1 MLIDF
6 KVTNF
11 RSIREEQILSLVAS
25 NYEKDLPDCVIER
38 DLPGLSGVKFL
49 RGAAIYGA
57 NASGKSNMLQAIRF
71 LANFVCNSATK
82 IQPGES
88 TQTEP
93 FKLDQTSITQPSKFE
108 IIFVAEETRYLF
120 GLSLTTQ
127 RVIEEYLVAYP
138 KGLPQR
144 WYHRTYDEQQQT
156 YTWARPATGFKRDKS
171 LEEKTRENSAFLSVA
186 PQFNHPQ
193 LTPVFNWF
201 QTNFHFIQLSADG
214 RFSPDFTAS
223 QLAKPDHHDRI
234 LTLLKNADIGISDA
248 KGVRKTSLLEKFA
261 KAASLTESAF
271 EKMKNQLLVES
282 TINQY
287 LFNFPNINFPNKKT
301 MVNNEETTA
310 YREEI
315 EIQLSHKVDG
325 IDPVC
330 LDFESEESAGTRRF
344 FSLIG
349 PWMDILESGK
359 TVFIDEIE
367 TSLHPLLIRELL
379 KLLFSAENNPKGAQV
394 VFTTHNPI
402 LLDTTLMRRDQ
413 IWFTEK
419 SSTGATHLYP
429 LTDYQPR
436 KDEALAKGYL
446 SGRYGGIP
454 FIPEGLQR

>member
-11 RSIREEQILSLVAS
+11 RSIREEQTLSLVAS

-57 NASGKSNMLQAIRF
+57 NASGKSNVLQAIRF
-71 LANFVCNSATK
+71 LANFVRKSATK

-108 IIFVAEETRYLF
+108 ITFVAEDIRYLF

-156 YTWARPATGFKRDKS
+156 YNWARPATGFKRDKS

-201 QTNFHFIQLSADG
+201 KTNFHFIQLSADG
-214 RFSPDFTAS
+214 VFGPDLTVK
-223 QLAKPDHHDRI
+223 QLAKPDHQDRI
-234 LTLLKNADIGISDA
+234 LTLLKNADIGVSEA
-248 KGVRKTSLLEKFA
+248 KVVRKPISIEIIAKFFSKTVIQELKLEEALA
-261 KAASLTESAF
+261 KEPLASK
-271 EKMKNQLLVES
+271 EK
-282 TINQY
+282 
-287 LFNFPNINFPNKKT
+287 
-301 MVNNEETTA
+301 
-310 YREEI
+310 I
-315 EIQLSHKVDG
+315 EIQLFHKVDG
-325 IDPVC
+325 MDPVS

-349 PWMDILESGK
+349 PWLDILESGK

-394 VFTTHNPI
+394 IFTTHNPI

>member
-201 QTNFHFIQLSADG
+201 QTNFHFIQLSADE
-214 RFSPDFTAS
+214 RFSPNFTVK
-223 QLAKPDHHDRI
+223 QLAKHDHYDRI
-234 LTLLKNADIGISDA
+234 MTLLKKADIGVSDA
-248 KGVRKTSLLEKFA
+248 KVDRKINKTGVFTKFF
-261 KAASLTESAF
+261 SEGGIRNLT
-271 EKMKNQLLVES
+271 VEEV
-282 TINQY
+282 
-287 LFNFPNINFPNKKT
+287 
-301 MVNNEETTA
+301 MA
-310 YREEI
+310 YSQEM

-325 IDPVC
+325 MDPVF

-349 PWMDILESGK
+349 PWIDILENGK

-436 KDEALAKGYL
+436 KDEALVKGYL

-454 FIPEGLQR
+454 FIPEGL

>member
-11 RSIREEQILSLVAS
+11 RSIREEQTLSLVAS

-57 NASGKSNMLQAIRF
+57 NASGKSNVLEAVRF
-71 LANFVCNSATK
+71 LANFVRKSATK

-108 IIFVAEETRYLF
+108 ITFVAEDVRYLF

-144 WYHRTYDEQQQT
+144 WYHRTYDQQQQT

-171 LEEKTRENSAFLSVA
+171 LEEKTRENSTFLSVA

-214 RFSPDFTAS
+214 GFGPDLTAK
-223 QLAKPDHHDRI
+223 QLAIPDHYNRI
-234 LTLLKNADIGISDA
+234 LTLLKNADIGVS
-248 KGVRKTSLLEKFA
+248 SA
-261 KAASLTESAF
+261 KAVREPINIEEYTKLFSKDALRKWNLEERLANS
-271 EKMKNQLLVES
+271 EK
-282 TINQY
+282 
-287 LFNFPNINFPNKKT
+287 
-301 MVNNEETTA
+301 
-310 YREEI
+310 I

-325 IDPVC
+325 MDLVS

-349 PWMDILESGK
+349 PWLNMLDNSK

-379 KLLFSAENNPKGAQV
+379 KLLFSAENNPKGSQV

-436 KDEALAKGYL
+436 KDEALVKGYL

>member
-11 RSIREEQILSLVAS
+11 RSIREEQTLSLVAS

-57 NASGKSNMLQAIRF
+57 NASGKSNVLQAIRF
-71 LANFVCNSATK
+71 LANFVCNSATN

-108 IIFVAEETRYLF
+108 ITFVAEETRYLF
-120 GLSLTTQ
+120 GLSLTAQ
-127 RVIEEYLVAYP
+127 RVVEEYLVAYP

-144 WYHRTYDEQQQT
+144 WYHRNYDEQQQT

-171 LEEKTRENSAFLSVA
+171 LEEKTRENSIFLSVA

-214 RFSPDFTAS
+214 GFSPDFTAK
-223 QLAKPDHHDRI
+223 QLAKPDHYDRI
-234 LTLLKNADIGISDA
+234 LTLLKNADIGVSDA
-248 KGVRKTSLLEKFA
+248 KFVRVPITIEMAAKILSEKAIKALKLEEVLA
-261 KAASLTESAF
+261 NR
-271 EKMKNQLLVES
+271 EKM
-282 TINQY
+282 
-287 LFNFPNINFPNKKT
+287 
-301 MVNNEETTA
+301 
-310 YREEI
+310 
-315 EIQLSHKVDG
+315 EIQLSHKVAG
-325 IDPVC
+325 MDPVS

-349 PWMDILESGK
+349 PWLDILESGK

-436 KDEALAKGYL
+436 RDEALVKGYL

>member
-11 RSIREEQILSLVAS
+11 RSICEEQALSLVAS

-57 NASGKSNMLQAIRF
+57 NASGKSNVLEAIKF
-71 LANFVCNSATK
+71 LANFVRNSATK

-93 FKLDQTSITQPSKFE
+93 FKLDKTSIAQPSKFE
-108 IIFVAEETRYLF
+108 ITFVAEDIRYLF
-120 GLSLTTQ
+120 GLSLITQ
-127 RVIEEYLVAYP
+127 RIIEEYLVAYP

-144 WYHRTYDEQQQT
+144 WYHRTYDQQQQT
-156 YTWARPATGFKRDKS
+156 YIWARPATGFKRDKS

-201 QTNFHFIQLSADG
+201 QTNFHFIQLSVDEG
-214 RFSPDFTAS
+214 FSPDFTAK
-223 QLAKPDHHDRI
+223 QLASPDHYDRI
-234 LTLLKNADIGISDA
+234 LTLLKNADIGISDV
-248 KGVRKTSLLEKFA
+248 KVDRKINKTGVFTKFF
-261 KAASLTESAF
+261 SEGGIRNLTF
-271 EKMKNQLLVES
+271 EEVM
-282 TINQY
+282 
-287 LFNFPNINFPNKKT
+287 
-301 MVNNEETTA
+301 A
-310 YREEI
+310 YREEM

-325 IDPVC
+325 MASVS
-330 LDFESEESAGTRRF
+330 LDFGSEESAGTRRF

-349 PWMDILESGK
+349 PWLDILESGK

-436 KDEALAKGYL
+436 KDEALVKGYL

>member
-11 RSIREEQILSLVAS
+11 RSIREEQTLSLVAS
-25 NYEKDLPDCVIER
+25 NYEKDLPDCVIEQ

-57 NASGKSNMLQAIRF
+57 NASGKSNVLQAIKF
-71 LANFVCNSATK
+71 LADFVCSSATK

-88 TQTEP
+88 TGTEP
-93 FKLDQTSITQPSKFE
+93 FKLDQTSTTQPSKFE
-108 IIFVAEETRYLF
+108 ITFVAEDIRYLF

-156 YTWARPATGFKRDKS
+156 YTWTRPATGFKRDKS
-171 LEEKTRENSAFLSVA
+171 LEEKTRENSLFLSVA

-201 QTNFHFIQLSADG
+201 QTNFHFIQLSAEG
-214 RFSPDFTAS
+214 GFSPNFTAH
-223 QLAKPDHHDRI
+223 QLTKYDHYDRI

-248 KGVRKTSLLEKFA
+248 KVDRKIHKTGVFTKFFSKGGIRDLTSDEV
-261 KAASLTESAF
+261 
-271 EKMKNQLLVES
+271 M
-282 TINQY
+282 
-287 LFNFPNINFPNKKT
+287 
-301 MVNNEETTA
+301 A
-310 YREEI
+310 YWAEM
-315 EIQLSHKVDG
+315 EIQLFHKVAG
-325 IDPVC
+325 SDPVS

-349 PWMDILESGK
+349 PWIDILESGK

-379 KLLFSAENNPKGAQV
+379 KLLFSAENNPRGAQV

-436 KDEALAKGYL
+436 KEEALTKGYL
-446 SGRYGGIP
+446 AGRYGGIP
-454 FIPEGLQR
+454 FIPEGL

>member
-1 MLIDF
+1 MLIDC

-11 RSIREEQILSLVAS
+11 RSIREEQTLSLVAS
-25 NYEKDLPDCVIER
+25 NYEKGLPDCVIER

-57 NASGKSNMLQAIRF
+57 NASGKSNVLEAIKF
-71 LANFVCNSATK
+71 LANFVCKSATK

-88 TQTEP
+88 TGTEP
-93 FKLDQTSITQPSKFE
+93 FKLDRTSTTQPSKFE
-108 IIFVAEETRYLF
+108 ITFVAEDIRYLF

-193 LTPVFNWF
+193 LTSVFNWF
-201 QTNFHFIQLSADG
+201 QTNFHFIQLSTDG
-214 RFSPDFTAS
+214 RFGPDFTAS
-223 QLAKPDHHDRI
+223 QLTKLGHYDRI

-248 KGVRKTSLLEKFA
+248 KADRKINKTGVFTKFFSEGGVRN
-261 KAASLTESAF
+261 LTF
-271 EKMKNQLLVES
+271 EEVM
-282 TINQY
+282 
-287 LFNFPNINFPNKKT
+287 
-301 MVNNEETTA
+301 A
-310 YREEI
+310 YREEM
-315 EIQLSHKVDG
+315 EIQLFHKLDG
-325 IDPVC
+325 MDPVS

-349 PWMDILESGK
+349 PWLDILENGK

-379 KLLFSAENNPKGAQV
+379 KLLFSAENNLKGAQV

-413 IWFTEK
+413 IWFAEK

-446 SGRYGGIP
+446 AGRYGGIP
-454 FIPEGLQR
+454 FIPEGL

>member
-6 KVTNF
+6 KITNF
-11 RSIREEQILSLVAS
+11 RSIREEQTLSLVAS
-25 NYEKDLPDCVIER
+25 NYEKDLPDCVIEQ

-57 NASGKSNMLQAIRF
+57 NASGKSNVLQAIRF

-108 IIFVAEETRYLF
+108 ITFVAEDIRYLF

-156 YTWARPATGFKRDKS
+156 YTWTRPATGFKRDKS

-201 QTNFHFIQLSADG
+201 QTNFHFIQLSVDG
-214 RFSPDFTAS
+214 GFGPDFSAS
-223 QLAKPDHHDRI
+223 QLTKPSYHDRI
-234 LTLLKNADIGISDA
+234 LTLLKNADIGVSEA
-248 KGVRKTSLLEKFA
+248 KVVRKPITIEMIAKTLSEKAIKALKLEEA
-261 KAASLTESAF
+261 LANR
-271 EKMKNQLLVES
+271 EK
-282 TINQY
+282 
-287 LFNFPNINFPNKKT
+287 
-301 MVNNEETTA
+301 
-310 YREEI
+310 I
-315 EIQLSHKVDG
+315 EIQLSHKVEG
-325 IDPVC
+325 MDPVS

-349 PWMDILESGK
+349 PWIDILENGK

-454 FIPEGLQR
+454 FIPEGL

>member
-11 RSIREEQILSLVAS
+11 RSIREEQTLSLVAS

-57 NASGKSNMLQAIRF
+57 NASGKSNVLQAIKF
-71 LANFVCNSATK
+71 LDDFVCRSVTK

-88 TQTEP
+88 TGTEP
-93 FKLDQTSITQPSKFE
+93 FKLDQTSTTQPSKFE
-108 IIFVAEETRYLF
+108 ITFVAENVRYLF

-144 WYHRTYDEQQQT
+144 WYHRTYDEEQQI

-171 LEEKTRENSAFLSVA
+171 LEEKTRANSAFLSVA

-201 QTNFHFIQLSADG
+201 QTNFHFIQLSADEG
-214 RFSPDFTAS
+214 FSPNFTAK
-223 QLAKPDHHDRI
+223 QLAKPSHHGRI
-234 LTLLKNADIGISDA
+234 LTLLKNADIGVSDV
-248 KGVRKTSLLEKFA
+248 KVDRKINKTGVFTKFF
-261 KAASLTESAF
+261 SEGGVGNLT
-271 EKMKNQLLVES
+271 VEEV
-282 TINQY
+282 
-287 LFNFPNINFPNKKT
+287 
-301 MVNNEETTA
+301 MA
-310 YREEI
+310 YREEMK
-315 EIQLSHKVDG
+315 IQLSHKVDG
-325 IDPVC
+325 MAPVS

-349 PWMDILESGK
+349 PWLDILESGK

-367 TSLHPLLIRELL
+367 TSLHPLLIKGLL

-402 LLDTTLMRRDQ
+402 FLDTTLMRRDQ

-454 FIPEGLQR
+454 FIPEGL

>member
-11 RSIREEQILSLVAS
+11 RSIREEQTLSLVAS

-57 NASGKSNMLQAIRF
+57 NASGKSNVLQAIRF
-71 LANFVCNSATK
+71 LANFVRKSATK

-108 IIFVAEETRYLF
+108 ITFVAEDIRYLF

-156 YTWARPATGFKRDKS
+156 YNWARPATGFKRDKS

-201 QTNFHFIQLSADG
+201 KTNFHFIQLSADG
-214 RFSPDFTAS
+214 VFGPDLTVK
-223 QLAKPDHHDRI
+223 QLAKPDHQDRI
-234 LTLLKNADIGISDA
+234 LTLLKNADIGVSEA
-248 KGVRKTSLLEKFA
+248 KVVRKPISIEIIAKFFSKTVIQELKLEEALA
-261 KAASLTESAF
+261 KEPLASK
-271 EKMKNQLLVES
+271 EK
-282 TINQY
+282 
-287 LFNFPNINFPNKKT
+287 
-301 MVNNEETTA
+301 
-310 YREEI
+310 I
-315 EIQLSHKVDG
+315 EIQLFHKVDG
-325 IDPVC
+325 MDPVS

-349 PWMDILESGK
+349 PWLDILESGK

>member
-11 RSIREEQILSLVAS
+11 RSIREEQTLSLVAS
-25 NYEKDLPDCVIER
+25 NYEKDLSDCVIER

-57 NASGKSNMLQAIRF
+57 NASGKSNVLEAIKF
-71 LANFVCNSATK
+71 LANFVCKSATK

-88 TQTEP
+88 TGTEP
-93 FKLDQTSITQPSKFE
+93 FKLDQTSTTQPSKFE
-108 IIFVAEETRYLF
+108 ITFVAEDIRYLF

-144 WYHRTYDEQQQT
+144 WYHRTYDQQQQT
-156 YTWARPATGFKRDKS
+156 YIWARPATGFKRDKS
-171 LEEKTRENSAFLSVA
+171 LEEKTRENSMFLSVA

-201 QTNFHFIQLSADG
+201 QTNFHFIQLSADR
-214 RFSPDFTAS
+214 RFGPDFTAN
-223 QLAKPDHHDRI
+223 LLTKPGHHDRI
-234 LTLLKNADIGISDA
+234 LTLLKNADIGVSDA
-248 KGVRKTSLLEKFA
+248 KFVRVPITIEMAAKILSEKAIKALKLEEA
-261 KAASLTESAF
+261 LANR
-271 EKMKNQLLVES
+271 EKM
-282 TINQY
+282 
-287 LFNFPNINFPNKKT
+287 
-301 MVNNEETTA
+301 
-310 YREEI
+310 

-325 IDPVC
+325 MAPVS

-349 PWMDILESGK
+349 PWIDILEEGH

-419 SSTGATHLYP
+419 SSVGATHLYP

-454 FIPEGLQR
+454 FIPEGL

>member
-1 MLIDF
+1 M
-6 KVTNF
+6 
-11 RSIREEQILSLVAS
+11 
-25 NYEKDLPDCVIER
+25 
-38 DLPGLSGVKFL
+38 
-49 RGAAIYGA
+49 
-57 NASGKSNMLQAIRF
+57 
-71 LANFVCNSATK
+71 
-82 IQPGES
+82 
-88 TQTEP
+88 
-93 FKLDQTSITQPSKFE
+93 
-108 IIFVAEETRYLF
+108 
-120 GLSLTTQ
+120 TTQ

-171 LEEKTRENSAFLSVA
+171 LEEKTRENSTFLSVA

-193 LTPVFNWF
+193 LTPVFNCF
-201 QTNFHFIQLSADG
+201 QTNFHFIQLSVEG
-214 RFSPDFTAS
+214 RFGPDFTAN
-223 QLAKPDHHDRI
+223 LLTKPSYRDRI
-234 LTLLKNADIGISDA
+234 LTLLQNADIGVSDA
-248 KGVRKTSLLEKFA
+248 KVDRTAHKTDWVTKFFSESGIRNVTFEEAMAYIVEK
-261 KAASLTESAF
+261 
-271 EKMKNQLLVES
+271 
-282 TINQY
+282 
-287 LFNFPNINFPNKKT
+287 
-301 MVNNEETTA
+301 
-310 YREEI
+310 

-325 IDPVC
+325 MDPVF

-349 PWMDILESGK
+349 PWLDILENGH

-379 KLLFSAENNPKGAQV
+379 KLLFSAENNLRGAQV

-419 SSTGATHLYP
+419 SSSGATHLYP

-454 FIPEGLQR
+454 FIPEGL

>member
-11 RSIREEQILSLVAS
+11 RSIREEQTLSLVAS
-25 NYEKDLPDCVIER
+25 NYEKDLTDCIIER

-57 NASGKSNMLQAIRF
+57 NASGKSNVLEAVRF
-71 LANFVCNSATK
+71 LANFVRKSATK

-108 IIFVAEETRYLF
+108 ITFFAEDVRYLF

-144 WYHRTYDEQQQT
+144 WYHRTYDEQQQK
-156 YTWARPATGFKRDKS
+156 YIWVRPGSGFKRDKS
-171 LEEKTRENSAFLSVA
+171 LEEKTRENSTFLSVA

-193 LTPVFNWF
+193 LTPVFHWF

-214 RFSPDFTAS
+214 RFGPVFTAK

-234 LTLLKNADIGISDA
+234 LTLLKNADIGVSEAKVVREPYKLEEFTKLFSEDA
-248 KGVRKTSLLEKFA
+248 IKELNIEEVMANREK
-261 KAASLTESAF
+261 
-271 EKMKNQLLVES
+271 
-282 TINQY
+282 
-287 LFNFPNINFPNKKT
+287 
-301 MVNNEETTA
+301 
-310 YREEI
+310 I

-325 IDPVC
+325 MDPVF

-349 PWMDILESGK
+349 PWIDILEEGH

-454 FIPEGLQR
+454 FIPEGL